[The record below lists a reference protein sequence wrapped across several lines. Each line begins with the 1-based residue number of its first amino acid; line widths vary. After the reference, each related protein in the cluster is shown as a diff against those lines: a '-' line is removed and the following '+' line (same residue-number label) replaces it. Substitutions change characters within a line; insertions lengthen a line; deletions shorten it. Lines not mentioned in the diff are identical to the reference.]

1 MRGRE
6 PCRRVDHQDGVLRQS
21 AHLASS
27 PWGHGCGL
35 RAAGETT
42 MPTGRV
48 LIVDDDRANALDL
61 QQRVTQLGYTVLAI
75 AVSGQEALAQ
85 AAAGRPDVVVMELR
99 LRGLVDGI
107 QAGTLIWVQ
116 FGIPVIYVS
125 AQVTAPTFQRLWPTA
140 PVGLLG
146 KHVGMRDL
154 GKAVEDVLG
163 RRVPIPVDP
172 AGRRR
177 WPPHASPAWLRGN
190 DHRRA
195 WTPVRGSGR
204 VTRRG
209 ETAASWGAAGRS
221 RFISKAHVPMV
232 GPPEGNVRHD
242 PVDSRVLLQKA
253 WW

>member
-1 MRGRE
+1 
-6 PCRRVDHQDGVLRQS
+6 
-21 AHLASS
+21 
-27 PWGHGCGL
+27 
-35 RAAGETT
+35 

-75 AVSGQEALAQ
+75 AASGQEALAQ

-146 KHVGMRDL
+146 KHVGRRDL

-163 RRVPIPVDP
+163 RRVPTPVEP
-172 AGRRR
+172 AGRRQ
-177 WPPHASPAWLRGN
+177 WPPL
-190 DHRRA
+190 
-195 WTPVRGSGR
+195 
-204 VTRRG
+204 
-209 ETAASWGAAGRS
+209 AAS
-221 RFISKAHVPMV
+221 
-232 GPPEGNVRHD
+232 
-242 PVDSRVLLQKA
+242 
-253 WW
+253 

>member
-1 MRGRE
+1 
-6 PCRRVDHQDGVLRQS
+6 
-21 AHLASS
+21 
-27 PWGHGCGL
+27 
-35 RAAGETT
+35 

-75 AVSGQEALAQ
+75 AASGQEALAQ

-116 FGIPVIYVS
+116 FGIPVIYVL

-146 KHVGMRDL
+146 KHVGRRDL

-163 RRVPIPVDP
+163 RRVPTPVEP
-172 AGRRR
+172 AGRRQ
-177 WPPHASPAWLRGN
+177 WPPL
-190 DHRRA
+190 
-195 WTPVRGSGR
+195 
-204 VTRRG
+204 
-209 ETAASWGAAGRS
+209 AA
-221 RFISKAHVPMV
+221 P
-232 GPPEGNVRHD
+232 
-242 PVDSRVLLQKA
+242 
-253 WW
+253 

>member
-1 MRGRE
+1 
-6 PCRRVDHQDGVLRQS
+6 
-21 AHLASS
+21 
-27 PWGHGCGL
+27 
-35 RAAGETT
+35 
-42 MPTGRV
+42 MPTGCV

-75 AVSGQEALAQ
+75 AASGQEALAQ

-146 KHVGMRDL
+146 KHVGRRDL

-163 RRVPIPVDP
+163 RRVPTPVEP
-172 AGRRR
+172 AGRRQ
-177 WPPHASPAWLRGN
+177 WPPL
-190 DHRRA
+190 
-195 WTPVRGSGR
+195 
-204 VTRRG
+204 
-209 ETAASWGAAGRS
+209 AA
-221 RFISKAHVPMV
+221 P
-232 GPPEGNVRHD
+232 
-242 PVDSRVLLQKA
+242 
-253 WW
+253 

>member
-1 MRGRE
+1 
-6 PCRRVDHQDGVLRQS
+6 
-21 AHLASS
+21 
-27 PWGHGCGL
+27 
-35 RAAGETT
+35 

-75 AVSGQEALAQ
+75 AASGPEALAQ

-146 KHVGMRDL
+146 KHVGRRDL

-163 RRVPIPVDP
+163 RRVPTPVEP
-172 AGRRR
+172 AGRRQ
-177 WPPHASPAWLRGN
+177 WPPL
-190 DHRRA
+190 
-195 WTPVRGSGR
+195 
-204 VTRRG
+204 
-209 ETAASWGAAGRS
+209 AA
-221 RFISKAHVPMV
+221 P
-232 GPPEGNVRHD
+232 
-242 PVDSRVLLQKA
+242 
-253 WW
+253 

>member
-1 MRGRE
+1 
-6 PCRRVDHQDGVLRQS
+6 
-21 AHLASS
+21 
-27 PWGHGCGL
+27 
-35 RAAGETT
+35 

-75 AVSGQEALAQ
+75 AASGQEALAQ

-146 KHVGMRDL
+146 KHVGRRDL

-163 RRVPIPVDP
+163 RRVPTPVEP
-172 AGRRR
+172 AGRRQ
-177 WPPHASPAWLRGN
+177 WPPL
-190 DHRRA
+190 
-195 WTPVRGSGR
+195 
-204 VTRRG
+204 
-209 ETAASWGAAGRS
+209 AA
-221 RFISKAHVPMV
+221 P
-232 GPPEGNVRHD
+232 
-242 PVDSRVLLQKA
+242 
-253 WW
+253 

>member
-1 MRGRE
+1 
-6 PCRRVDHQDGVLRQS
+6 LRQS

-27 PWGHGCGL
+27 PWGHGCSP

-75 AVSGQEALAQ
+75 AASGQEALAQ

-163 RRVPIPVDP
+163 RRVPTPVEP
-172 AGRRR
+172 AGRRQ
-177 WPPHASPAWLRGN
+177 WPPL
-190 DHRRA
+190 
-195 WTPVRGSGR
+195 
-204 VTRRG
+204 
-209 ETAASWGAAGRS
+209 AA
-221 RFISKAHVPMV
+221 P
-232 GPPEGNVRHD
+232 
-242 PVDSRVLLQKA
+242 
-253 WW
+253 

>member
-1 MRGRE
+1 
-6 PCRRVDHQDGVLRQS
+6 
-21 AHLASS
+21 
-27 PWGHGCGL
+27 
-35 RAAGETT
+35 

-48 LIVDDDRANALDL
+48 LIADDDRANALDL

-75 AVSGQEALAQ
+75 AASGPEALAQ

-154 GKAVEDVLG
+154 RKAVEDVLG
-163 RRVPIPVDP
+163 RRVPTPVEP
-172 AGRRR
+172 AGRRQ
-177 WPPHASPAWLRGN
+177 WPPL
-190 DHRRA
+190 
-195 WTPVRGSGR
+195 
-204 VTRRG
+204 
-209 ETAASWGAAGRS
+209 AA
-221 RFISKAHVPMV
+221 P
-232 GPPEGNVRHD
+232 
-242 PVDSRVLLQKA
+242 
-253 WW
+253 